1 MTFFTEHSEFLPYA
15 ICVIGIIIMGLL
27 LRCWCNWCKYMKQYD
42 MIQERELLKLTKD
55 FHEPNIE
62 EY

>member
-27 LRCWCNWCKYMKQYD
+27 LRYWCNWCKYMKQYD
-42 MIQERELLKLTKD
+42 MIQEENLKNLTKD